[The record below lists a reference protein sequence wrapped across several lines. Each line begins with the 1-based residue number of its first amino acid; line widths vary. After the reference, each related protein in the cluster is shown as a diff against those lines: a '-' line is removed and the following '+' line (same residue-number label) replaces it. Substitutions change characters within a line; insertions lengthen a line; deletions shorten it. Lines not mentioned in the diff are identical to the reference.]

1 MSDDLE
7 DERALVRRAQAGDGD
22 ALEGLTR
29 RHLAAVHRYC
39 ARTAGP
45 VRAADLAQDAM
56 LRMMRGIRGFD
67 GRARF
72 RTWLFTIARN
82 VCIDDARKRKH
93 RQTESLDQTSNEKW
107 SVDPGEAGAERSLD
121 RKRLR
126 IALSAAVDQLPEAQ
140 REVFLL
146 REEAGLSFKEIAE
159 VTGASENT
167 VKSRMRYALQA
178 LKSALIDAGWTP

>member
-1 MSDDLE
+1 MSEDLE
-7 DERALVRRAQAGDGD
+7 EERALVRRAQAGDGA
-22 ALEGLTR
+22 ALEALVR
-29 RHLAAVHRYC
+29 RHLAPVHRFC

-45 VRAADLAQDAM
+45 ARAADLSQDAM
-56 LRMMRGIRGFD
+56 LRMMRGIRGYN

-82 VCIDDARKRKH
+82 VCIDEGRKQRH
-93 RQTESLDQTSNEKW
+93 RQTESLDQTSNERW
-107 SVDPGEAGAERSLD
+107 TMDPSEGADRTLE

-126 IALSAAVDQLPEAQ
+126 DALSAAVDGLPPSQ

-159 VTGASENT
+159 VTEAPENT

-178 LKSALIDAGWTP
+178 LKSALEAAGWTP